1 MVKGRRGSGG
11 APSKKGDKMHSGTG
25 HPPTEGTGPKM
36 NSAIQHEIGKHLRA
50 HYDDI
55 VNEPVPDKFMELLA
69 KLEQSVTRKT

>member
-1 MVKGRRGSGG
+1 MVKGRRSLTG
-11 APSKKGDKMHSGTG
+11 APNKKGDKMQT
-25 HPPTEGTGPKM
+25 GTGPHP
-36 NSAIQHEIGKHLRA
+36 SELTGPHVDSRIQHEIGKHLRA